1 MHGKIVQYSHNT
13 GAGTVINA
21 SKKLFDFKIASW
33 HDNTKIPEI
42 NLLVEFRL
50 EDENQNVIDIRS
62 SKYQEFDDDSIV
74 KERDFWKTNTDEELE
89 KLESNVFDDLIAET
103 YKKTDYSKLTSI
115 PMSISIDKFIQY
127 YFENETKIIKVAYK
141 LPIDGYEKLDYR
153 IVNRFIKRTLDSLI
167 CVDRRITKDTFS
179 IYLQI
184 LSKLQ
189 YFTTPFYVAQQ
200 KAKKVFEEHFL
211 PQQLYLN
218 AANRKLVNLK
228 DDLLK
233 LESRKKSTKSQIQ
246 SINIKLLSVGN
257 KNEQM
262 LREKL
267 AKLDSQYKEYSNNI
281 IVLTKI
287 KDRVSKL
294 IEIFK
299 NNYEKDFISRF
310 EKVRE
315 QIFEHI
321 KNSLNIT
328 ITSLDNKMWKLGM
341 TSDPIKNHFFKLQS
355 SYSFCTLAFIQ
366 QYIKTLDLSKLN
378 DNDRSLNIYIN
389 RYKERNTKKILIVS
403 NRNEF
408 ETKLKFNILAQYKD
422 FIVTQTNKKIEYLI
436 IIANQKFDFVIVDND
451 MKEDKP
457 IDMIIQGKNTKYNK
471 NATFILIDTSE
482 Q

>member
-1 MHGKIVQYSHNT
+1 M
-13 GAGTVINA
+13 
-21 SKKLFDFKIASW
+21 
-33 HDNTKIPEI
+33 P
-42 NLLVEFRL
+42 RL
-50 EDENQNVIDIRS
+50 KS
-62 SKYQEFDDDSIV
+62 MMV
-74 KERDFWKTNTDEELE
+74 K
-89 KLESNVFDDLIAET
+89 
-103 YKKTDYSKLTSI
+103 
-115 PMSISIDKFIQY
+115 
-127 YFENETKIIKVAYK
+127 
-141 LPIDGYEKLDYR
+141 
-153 IVNRFIKRTLDSLI
+153 
-167 CVDRRITKDTFS
+167 
-179 IYLQI
+179 
-184 LSKLQ
+184 
-189 YFTTPFYVAQQ
+189 
-200 KAKKVFEEHFL
+200 
-211 PQQLYLN
+211 
-218 AANRKLVNLK
+218 
-228 DDLLK
+228 
-233 LESRKKSTKSQIQ
+233 
-246 SINIKLLSVGN
+246 INIKLLSVGN

>member
-1 MHGKIVQYSHNT
+1 MHGKIVQYSHTT
-13 GAGTVINA
+13 GTGTVINA
-21 SKKLFDFKIASW
+21 SKKLFDFKITNW

-50 EDENQNVIDIRS
+50 EDENKNVIDIRS
-62 SKYQEFDDDSIV
+62 SKYQEFNDDSIV

-89 KLESNVFDDLIAET
+89 KLESNVFDELVAKT
-103 YKKTDYSKLTSI
+103 YKKTNYSSISSI

-127 YFENETKIIKVAYK
+127 HFENETKIIKAAYK
-141 LPIDGYEKLDYR
+141 LPIDRYEKLDYR

-167 CVDRRITKDTFS
+167 CTDRRITKDTFS

-189 YFTTPFYVAQQ
+189 YFTTQFYTTQQ
-200 KAKKVFEEHFL
+200 KAKKVFDEYFL
-211 PQQLYLN
+211 PQQLYLS
-218 AANRKLVNLK
+218 AANRKLGNLK

-233 LESRKKSTKSQIQ
+233 LEARKKSITSQIQ
-246 SINIKLLSVGN
+246 SINIKLSSAGTKDGQIL
-257 KNEQM
+257 K
-262 LREKL
+262 EKL
-267 AKLDSQYKEYSNNI
+267 SKLDSMHKEYSKNI

-287 KDRVSKL
+287 KNHVLKL
-294 IEIFK
+294 IETFK
-299 NNYEKDFISRF
+299 ENYEKDFIFRF
-310 EKVRE
+310 DKVKE

-341 TSDPIKNHFFKLQS
+341 ASEPIRNHFFKLQS
-355 SYSFCTLAFIQ
+355 NYSFCTLAFIQ

-378 DNDRSLNIYIN
+378 DSDKVLNIYIN

-403 NRNEF
+403 NKNEF
-408 ETKLKFNILAQYKD
+408 EAKLKFSILTQYKD
-422 FIVTQTNKKIEYLI
+422 FIVTQTNKKMEYLI
-436 IIANQKFDFVIVDND
+436 LIANQKFDFVIIDND

-457 IDMIIQGKNTKYNK
+457 IDMIIQGKNTKLNK
-471 NATFILIDTSE
+471 NSTFILIDTSDK
-482 Q
+482 